1 MFIKYMGKNLKQGFL
16 GYMFIVLSEIAVMCV
31 IMLTNGII
39 VNTVVENDKSVYQAK
54 TFSFLVESTKLSD
67 IEDNVNEFAQ
77 RMPYKF
83 SEINMLVSPA
93 EELYGGY
100 LYLFYDYDAFK
111 NYMQNKFDVS
121 EDQLP
126 TKEEFD
132 NREKV
137 VMAGNIPP
145 AHKLYPTA
153 FESVQDGYLDIMGEK
168 YKVSGYYGGVGLYM
182 LWGTQPDNIN
192 VSLIEI
198 QMEDVVTDEQA
209 EEILALYNECF
220 DMPIGWQSVPK
231 ESDLLEKRANE
242 ANIVTSVLMIIIS
255 VFNTLLVFK
264 YMLSARKHSF
274 AVFRLCGFGKSV
286 CILYSGMEFLIMSAM
301 SGIIACVVF
310 DLLIKPA
317 VAVYYGIF
325 NVIFDLDY
333 YVVMLSGYVVISLIM
348 FFIYIAPFYARS
360 ITRELAEM

>member
-1 MFIKYMGKNLKQGFL
+1 MFIKYILKNLKHGVL
-16 GYMFIVLSEIAVMCV
+16 GYLFIALSEIIIMCV
-31 IMLTNGII
+31 IMAANGII
-39 VNTVVENDKSVYQAK
+39 VNTVVENDKSVYWSK

-77 RMPYKF
+77 RIPYRF
-83 SEINMLVSPA
+83 HVINMTLSPSK
-93 EELYGGY
+93 ELYNGG

-111 NYMQNKFDVS
+111 NHMQNEFNVS

-132 NREKV
+132 NKEKV
-137 VMAGNIPP
+137 VMVGSANPGSNNYTS
-145 AHKLYPTA
+145 AVEA
-153 FESVQDGYLDIMGEK
+153 VSDGYLDIMGEK
-168 YKVSGYYGGVGLYM
+168 YKVSGYYGGVGIYM

-192 VSLIEI
+192 VGLIEI

-274 AVFRLCGFGKSV
+274 AVFRLCGFKRSV
-286 CILYSGMEFLIMSAM
+286 CVLYSGMEFLLLSA
-301 SGIIACVVF
+301 GAAVIACVVF

-317 VAVYYGIF
+317 MAGYYGIF
-325 NVIFDLDY
+325 NIIFDFNY
-333 YVVMLSGYVVISLIM
+333 YLVMFLGYVGISLIM
-348 FFIYIAPFYARS
+348 FFIYIAPFYTRS